1 MNNNLEYWVT
11 KRTNNLFSEVDLDA
25 PEQRRFAGK
34 ILIIGGNRGQFFAV
48 ASALETAKRMG
59 AGEVR
64 ALMPDSLRNQVPS
77 TPELYFAPAEA
88 SGAFG
93 KASLEAIYRQAEW
106 ADAVILIGDCGKN
119 AETSM
124 AFAEFLNKSDK
135 PVFIT
140 RDAIETVMPGAT
152 DWGLREAET
161 GLFLT
166 MPQLQKFLRAIY
178 YPKVVTL
185 TMPTNQ
191 LIETLHKFT
200 LSYQMSVTTFHNGL
214 IITAQDGEVIS
225 QALTDTDYTP
235 ISLWGG
241 QLLTQA
247 VVARVWNSGSKFS
260 HVLMTVA

>member
-1 MNNNLEYWVT
+1 M
-11 KRTNNLFSEVDLDA
+11 A

-34 ILIIGGNRGQFFAV
+34 ILIVGGNRGQFYAV
-48 ASALETAKRMG
+48 ASALEAAKRMG

-64 ALMPDSLRNQVPS
+64 AVMPDSLKNQVPS

-93 KASLEAIYRQAEW
+93 KEALGMLLRQADW
-106 ADAVILIGDCGKN
+106 ADAVIFIGDCGKN

-124 AFAEFLNKSDK
+124 AFAEFLSQCTK
-135 PVFIT
+135 PVYIT

-152 DWGLREAET
+152 DWGMREAET
-161 GLFLT
+161 GIFLS
-166 MPQLQKFLRAIY
+166 MAQLQKFLRAIY

-191 LIETLHKFT
+191 LIEVLHKFT

-214 IITAQDGEVIS
+214 IISAQDGEVIS

-235 ISLWGG
+235 VSLWSG

-247 VVARVWNSGSKFS
+247 VVARIWNENSKFS
-260 HVLMTVA
+260 HVLMEAL

>member
-1 MNNNLEYWVT
+1 MNNILEYWIT

-200 LSYQMSVTTFHNGL
+200 LSNQMSVTTFHNGL

-241 QLLTQA
+241 QLLTRA

-260 HVLMTVA
+260 HVLMTTL

>member
-1 MNNNLEYWVT
+1 MNNNLDYWVT

-34 ILIIGGNRGQFFAV
+34 ILIVGGNRGQFFAV
-48 ASALETAKRMG
+48 ASALDAAKRMG

-64 ALMPDSLRNQVPS
+64 ALMPDSLKNQVPS
-77 TPELYFAPAEA
+77 TPELYFAPAET

-93 KASLEAIYRQAEW
+93 KESLEALRRQADW
-106 ADAVILIGDCGKN
+106 ADAVIIIGDCGKN
-119 AETSM
+119 AETSTM
-124 AFAEFLNKSDK
+124 FGEFLTSYEK
-135 PVFIT
+135 PVYVT
-140 RDAIETVMPGAT
+140 RDAIEAVAPAAT

-166 MPQLQKFLRAIY
+166 MSQLQKFLRAIY

-191 LIETLHKFT
+191 LVETLHKFT
-200 LSYQMSVTTFHNGL
+200 LSYPMAVTTFHNGL
-214 IITAQDGEVIS
+214 IISAQGGEVIS

-241 QLLTQA
+241 QLLTRA

-260 HVLMTVA
+260 HVLMETL

>member
-48 ASALETAKRMG
+48 ASALETAKKMG

-214 IITAQDGEVIS
+214 IIAAQDGEVIS

-241 QLLTQA
+241 QLLTRA

-260 HVLMTVA
+260 HVLMTTL

>member
-1 MNNNLEYWVT
+1 MNNNLEYWIT

-34 ILIIGGNRGQFFAV
+34 ILIVGGNRGQCFAV
-48 ASALETAKRMG
+48 ASALKKEKRMG

-241 QLLTQA
+241 QLLTRA

-260 HVLMTVA
+260 HVLMTTL

>member
-1 MNNNLEYWVT
+1 MNNNLEYWKVQ
-11 KRTNNLFSEVDLDA
+11 RTNKLFNDVDLDA

-34 ILIIGGNRGQFFAV
+34 VLIIGGNRGQFFAV
-48 ASALETAKRMG
+48 ASALEAAKRMG

-64 ALMPDSLRNQVPS
+64 ALMPDSLKNQVPS

-93 KASLEAIYRQAEW
+93 KESLEAIRRQADW

-124 AFAEFLNKSDK
+124 AFADFLNKSEK

-140 RDAIETVMPGAT
+140 RDAIETVMPGAS

-214 IITAQDGEVIS
+214 IIAAQDGEVYS
-225 QALTDTDYTP
+225 QAITDTDYTP
-235 ISLWGG
+235 ISLWSG
-241 QLLTQA
+241 QLLTRA
-247 VVARVWNSGSKFS
+247 VVARLWNQNRKFG
-260 HVLMTVA
+260 HVMMAVI

>member
-1 MNNNLEYWVT
+1 MNNNLEYWIT

-106 ADAVILIGDCGKN
+106 SDAVILIGDCGKN

-214 IITAQDGEVIS
+214 IVTAQDGEVIS

-241 QLLTQA
+241 QLLTRA

-260 HVLMTVA
+260 HVLMTTL